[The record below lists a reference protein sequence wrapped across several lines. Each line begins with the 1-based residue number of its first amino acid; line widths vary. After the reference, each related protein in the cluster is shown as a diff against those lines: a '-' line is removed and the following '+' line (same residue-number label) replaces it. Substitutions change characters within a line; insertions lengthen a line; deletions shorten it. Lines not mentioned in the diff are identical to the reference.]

1 MLKHFLILFSL
12 AFFLLPVSL
21 SQDAATLY
29 KTYCSGCHGANMEGG
44 IATALVKDDWQYGKS
59 RGLITRNIRFGIPG
73 TEMIGWKEALGNA
86 GVRSIVDYIM
96 RAQKSS
102 PSSTRNFPKKLQ
114 TEDYEL
120 EVEVIGKG
128 KIETPW
134 GIEFIHKD
142 LAIISEQKGQL
153 RWLREGKL
161 DPRPI
166 TGLPE
171 VHIFTGTLGG
181 LMDIALDPNYAENGW
196 VYLAFSQTDGKVGDR
211 TSAAMTKIIR
221 GKIDGYQWTATEELF
236 SAPKSI
242 RVRMA
247 TRWGGRMLFDKEG
260 HLFFSIGDLD
270 FGEDCQDL
278 SRANGKI
285 FRIHPDGSIPEDNP
299 FVDVEGALPGIYALG
314 SRNAQGLA
322 MHPET
327 GEIWASEH
335 GPMGGDELN
344 IIRKGA
350 NYGWPIITYGKNYDG
365 NTVSNLTEKE
375 GMEQPV
381 LHWTPSIAVCPID
394 FSSGESFPKW
404 KNDLFVG
411 ALAFEEIRRLKIV
424 EGKVISQEV
433 ILKNYGRIRGLKFG
447 ADGAL
452 YALVNKPDAILRIT
466 PRE

>member
-1 MLKHFLILFSL
+1 PKSL
-12 AFFLLPVSL
+12 Q
-21 SQDAATLY
+21 SQ
-29 KTYCSGCHGANMEGG
+29 
-44 IATALVKDDWQYGKS
+44 
-59 RGLITRNIRFGIPG
+59 
-73 TEMIGWKEALGNA
+73 
-86 GVRSIVDYIM
+86 
-96 RAQKSS
+96 
-102 PSSTRNFPKKLQ
+102 
-114 TEDYEL
+114 DYEL
-120 EVEVIGKG
+120 SVEVIGKG

-134 GIEFIHKD
+134 GIEFINKE

-153 RWLREGKL
+153 RWLRKGKL
-161 DPRPI
+161 DPKPI
-166 TGLPE
+166 TGIPE

-181 LMDIALDPNYAENGW
+181 LMDIALDPNYAENDW

-211 TSAAMTKIIR
+211 TSAAMTKIVR
-221 GKIDGYQWTATEELF
+221 GKIKDYQWTETQELF

-260 HLFFSIGDLD
+260 YLFFSIGDLD

-285 FRIHPDGSIPEDNP
+285 FRIHADGRIPEDNP

-322 MHPET
+322 LHPET

-350 NYGWPIITYGKNYDG
+350 NYGWPVITYGKNYDG
-365 NTVSNLTEKE
+365 NLVSNLTEKE
-375 GMEQPV
+375 GMEQPI

-424 EGKVISQEV
+424 EGKVISQEI

-452 YALVNKPDAILRIT
+452 YVLVNKPDAILRIT